1 MENINESR
9 NSISTYIQSFTQH
22 MLLKKYTR
30 ILHDYSCNEIEL
42 VKMSQK
48 REQLKIKTL
57 TFEHKN
63 NCLQRI
69 KKGISKVALCQP

>member
-1 MENINESR
+1 MENINKSR

-30 ILHDYSCNEIEL
+30 ILLDYSCDEIEL

-48 REQLKIKTL
+48 REKLKIKTL

-69 KKGISKVALCQP
+69 KKGISKVDLC